1 MESNINAR
9 IKLNNYSNRVFG
21 VIKSKYD
28 LKDKSEAINKFVE
41 LYGPNEVDLEIKE
54 DYIKKLNDI
63 QNKHIKKYG
72 VKKMSKKELDKL
84 FE

>member
-1 MESNINAR
+1 MSSLINAR
-9 IKLNNYSNRVFG
+9 VKLNNYSNRVFG

-41 LYGPNEVDLEIKE
+41 LYGPNEISLDIKE
-54 DYIKKLNDI
+54 EYINKLNDI
-63 QNKHIKKYG
+63 QKNHLNKYKY
-72 VKKMSKKELDKL
+72 KKMSKKQLDML